1 MSGMAALALPSS
13 DEARIPSQGNMAIG
27 FVNGFLCTS
36 SCDVAKAKQGVDPHP
51 KIDELQNSAKADA
64 TPTAQKTVKDT
75 TDSGAVILD
84 GALSATSAAAAVSPA
99 SAAQSPVAA
108 RIQAQGQIVNLLV

>member
-1 MSGMAALALPSS
+1 
-13 DEARIPSQGNMAIG
+13 MAIS

-51 KIDELQNSAKADA
+51 KLDELPNSAKPDA
-64 TPTAQKTVKDT
+64 TKNEVASDKDA
-75 TDSGAVILD
+75 TDAGPVILGD
-84 GALSATSAAAAVSPA
+84 SLSATAAAAAVSPA
-99 SAAQSPVAA
+99 AAAPAAA

>member
-1 MSGMAALALPSS
+1 
-13 DEARIPSQGNMAIG
+13 MAIS

-36 SCDVAKAKQGVDPHP
+36 SCDVSKAKQGVDPHP

-64 TPTAQKTVKDT
+64 TKTATGKDT
-75 TDSGAVILD
+75 NDAGAVIL
-84 GALSATSAAAAVSPA
+84 GGSLSAASAAAAVSPA
-99 SAAQSPVAA
+99 AAAQSAVAA

>member
-1 MSGMAALALPSS
+1 
-13 DEARIPSQGNMAIG
+13 MAIS

-51 KIDELQNSAKADA
+51 KIDEFQDSAKADV
-64 TPTAQKTVKDT
+64 TANAQTAGKDT
-75 TDSGAVILD
+75 TDSAAVIL
-84 GALSATSAAAAVSPA
+84 GGSLSTTSAAAAVSPA

>member
-1 MSGMAALALPSS
+1 
-13 DEARIPSQGNMAIG
+13 MAIS

-51 KIDELQNSAKADA
+51 KIDELQNSAKADV
-64 TPTAQKTVKDT
+64 TANAQTTSKDA
-75 TDSGAVILD
+75 TDSGAVIL
-84 GALSATSAAAAVSPA
+84 GGSLSATSAAAAVSPA
-99 SAAQSPVAA
+99 SAAQSAVAA

>member
-1 MSGMAALALPSS
+1 
-13 DEARIPSQGNMAIG
+13 MAIS

-51 KIDELQNSAKADA
+51 KIDELQNAAKADA
-64 TPTAQKTVKDT
+64 TANAETTSKDT
-75 TDSGAVILD
+75 ADTDAVILS
-84 GALSATSAAAAVSPA
+84 GSLKATSAAAAVSPA
-99 SAAQSPVAA
+99 AAAQSPAAA

>member
-1 MSGMAALALPSS
+1 MASAES
-13 DEARIPSQGNMAIG
+13 MAIS

-36 SCDVAKAKQGVDPHP
+36 SCDVAKAKQGVGPHP

-64 TPTAQKTVKDT
+64 TANVQTADKNTA
-75 TDSGAVILD
+75 DSDAVILS
-84 GALSATSAAAAVSPA
+84 GSLSATSAAAAVSPA
-99 SAAQSPVAA
+99 AAAQSPVAA